1 MQAKVPV
8 GPATYAGY
16 GATVVGLVAT
26 GLAVVFN
33 VDQEQAAVIAGAT
46 WTVVSFAI
54 TQIGRYAQARDAA
67 KVGPTRSSWG
77 VTSAGLTQAYTTA
90 MSQMG
95 VSNPLAYVGST
106 TTTPRPSA
114 DVMKDNALDPEPP
127 SGPDKSLADPAL
139 DDPEHGVET
148 REQHTGLKG

>member
-33 VDQEQAAVIAGAT
+33 VDQEQAAVIAGAA
-46 WTVVSFAI
+46 WTVVAFAI
-54 TQIGRYAQARDAA
+54 TQVGRYAQARDAA

-77 VTSAGLTQAYTTA
+77 VTSAGLMAASEAERVRQHY
-90 MSQMG
+90 
-95 VSNPLAYVGST
+95 YGST
-106 TTTPRPSA
+106 
-114 DVMKDNALDPEPP
+114 DVMRDNALDPEPP

-148 REQHTGLKG
+148 RERHTGLKG